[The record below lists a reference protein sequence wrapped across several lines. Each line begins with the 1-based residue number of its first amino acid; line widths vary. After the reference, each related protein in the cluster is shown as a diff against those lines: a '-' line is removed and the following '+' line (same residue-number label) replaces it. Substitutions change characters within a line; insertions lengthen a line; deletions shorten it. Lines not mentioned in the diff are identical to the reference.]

1 MRLAVIVINNISNP
15 NVKNPVAIGTS
26 VESTQVWTGF
36 GIESTKYFLYT
47 DEEVDSEK
55 FKRRINRHIH
65 RIEDYKASG
74 EVIGTIKNGSETL
87 EIQVRTVH

>member
-1 MRLAVIVINNISNP
+1 MRLSIIVVNNISNP
-15 NVKNPVAIGTS
+15 NIKNPVVIGTS
-26 VESTQVWTGF
+26 IESTQAWTGF
-36 GIESTKYFLYT
+36 GIEGNKYILQT
-47 DEEVDSEK
+47 GEEVDSEK

-74 EVIGTIKNGSETL
+74 EIIGTIQNGSETL